1 MRKVCDTRRGEERYG
16 GGKTDS
22 PCTFGHETPEL
33 LVDHI
38 TRIRRWGMRSVVVK
52 LQQNCDMHYHG
63 YRVHKILI
71 IARQKSYTVLY
82 SEIMII
88 RYK

>member
-1 MRKVCDTRRGEERYG
+1 
-16 GGKTDS
+16 
-22 PCTFGHETPEL
+22 
-33 LVDHI
+33 
-38 TRIRRWGMRSVVVK
+38 MRSVVVK